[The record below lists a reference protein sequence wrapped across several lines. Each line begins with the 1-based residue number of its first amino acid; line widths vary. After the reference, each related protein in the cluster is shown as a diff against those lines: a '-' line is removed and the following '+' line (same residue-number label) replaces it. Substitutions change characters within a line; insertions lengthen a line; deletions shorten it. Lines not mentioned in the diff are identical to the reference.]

1 MADMKM
7 QMNSISPEDLE
18 MVRRVGRSWRE
29 IRRGATASDARD
41 VIYGVGGS
49 TIEPG
54 QMDALD
60 LLVSVDSCRMGD
72 IADHLRIDPS
82 TATRSV
88 QRLIKDNLAERVE
101 HEGDARVVHIAA
113 TERGRRIHS
122 EVSER
127 RRGVILAVLKQ
138 FDCEERDQMVEM
150 LEKFVVAVDET
161 VKSKRFRPHH

>member
-1 MADMKM
+1 MKM

-18 MVRRVGRSWRE
+18 MVRRVGRAWRE

>member
-1 MADMKM
+1 MKM
-7 QMNSISPEDLE
+7 QMDSIPPADLE
-18 MVRRVGRSWRE
+18 MVRRIGRAWRE

-49 TIEPG
+49 AIEPG

-60 LLVSVDSCRMGD
+60 LLVSVESCRMGD
-72 IADHLRIDPS
+72 LAEYLRIDPS

-101 HEGDARVVHIAA
+101 HDGDARVVHIAT
-113 TERGRRIHS
+113 TERGRRIHA

-127 RRGVILAVLKQ
+127 RRGVIAAVMQKFDADEREQLAG
-138 FDCEERDQMVEM
+138 M
-150 LEKFVVAVDET
+150 LEKFAVAVDEA
-161 VKSKRFRPHH
+161 VKSKRFRSHH